1 MVGRIPLKQMSLFG
15 PTYLL
20 GKLIL
25 MHMEEVSDRMAGF
38 IGGYLV
44 FTGMVPEVSESIQL
58 TEKLMKT
65 ALGTSGRQMIT
76 AASKIVEDRAR
87 AEAKAGSEPTI

>member
-1 MVGRIPLKQMSLFG
+1 
-15 PTYLL
+15 
-20 GKLIL
+20 
-25 MHMEEVSDRMAGF
+25 MEEVSDRMAGF

-76 AASKIVEDRAR
+76 AAAKIVEDLSGT
-87 AEAKAGSEPTI
+87 EATPSEPAT